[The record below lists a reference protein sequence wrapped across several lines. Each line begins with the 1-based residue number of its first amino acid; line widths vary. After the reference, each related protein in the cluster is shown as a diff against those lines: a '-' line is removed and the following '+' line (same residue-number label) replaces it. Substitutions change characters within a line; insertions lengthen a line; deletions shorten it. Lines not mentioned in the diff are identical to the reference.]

1 MADLVLE
8 TLHREPWDDRP
19 LIPPPYDGMLRTAL
33 FGSGPLLTDAEVEGL
48 LQHPQLEPIV
58 MAFLSDGGIFEID
71 TAGDEGQLRFD
82 RAENVIKV
90 PLSML
95 SQFSMLGSGQSHWVD
110 ALPEFFDLPNI
121 QADDAELQAT

>member
-1 MADLVLE
+1 M
-8 TLHREPWDDRP
+8 
-19 LIPPPYDGMLRTAL
+19 
-33 FGSGPLLTDAEVEGL
+33 TDAEVEGL